1 MAIVPAKQN
10 PETPAVE
17 TVAERFRRLEATW
30 LADVGYSS
38 SSTALRSHPAFQEI
52 IGLGD
57 AVVPLML
64 RDLQVRPRLW
74 VWALPH
80 ITGDDPVPASDRGNI
95 AKMSEVWLRGG
106 HEPGY

>member
-1 MAIVPAKQN
+1 MSTIPTKQSRDKPA
-10 PETPAVE
+10 E
-17 TVAERFRRLEATW
+17 TVEERFRRLEASW

-64 RDLQVRPRLW
+64 RATRSTYLS
-74 VWALPH
+74 A
-80 ITGDDPVPASDRGNI
+80 
-95 AKMSEVWLRGG
+95 
-106 HEPGY
+106 